1 MGSRKIKK
9 HLEQNG
15 IKTVSGKDVWSTSTI
30 GRILCNENY
39 MGVLITQKTYV
50 ADFLNGRQ
58 VKNTGEL
65 IQYIFENHHEAII
78 DKATFEQV

>member
-1 MGSRKIKK
+1 
-9 HLEQNG
+9 
-15 IKTVSGKDVWSTSTI
+15 
-30 GRILCNENY
+30 